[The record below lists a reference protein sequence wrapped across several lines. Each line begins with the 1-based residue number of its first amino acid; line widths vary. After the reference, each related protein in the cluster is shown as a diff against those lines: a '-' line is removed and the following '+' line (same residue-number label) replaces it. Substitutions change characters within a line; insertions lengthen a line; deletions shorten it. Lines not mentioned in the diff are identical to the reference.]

1 MTATRKLRELE
12 KGVLAGR
19 KRSLLALTA
28 NVSAEAQAAALDAG
42 TSHLNDVEASTDVAG
57 ADGFLCASRLDD
69 VGASTDVAGK
79 PLTIQKMAEALRQYS
94 S

>member
-1 MTATRKLRELE
+1 MPVMDGLAASRKLRELE

-42 TSHLNDVEASTDVAG
+42 ALRSIATSLTLTG
-57 ADGFLCASRLDD
+57 CDGFLC
-69 VGASTDVAGK
+69 K
-79 PLTIQKMAEALRQYS
+79 PLTIHKMAEALRQYS